1 MAMKGGPT
9 MNAASFKKLFL
20 NFPKKFLKK
29 MRGTLS
35 LRRAKNGM
43 RRNEKG
49 LALIFVLS
57 LITVIL
63 MIVGELLFE
72 GQITVRNSI
81 GERDRQRAEMA
92 ALTGTQFA
100 KLLITLE
107 TQISDLTD
115 DNNKS
120 LPPQV
125 KAAAKGMADGM
136 KAQLGGKSLFQML
149 DGFPIGAEGLDSI
162 KDLSKVNINAML
174 DDGLLAAL
182 KSVPGFFVIKSTNES
197 GKLNLNLLEGS
208 ERVRMMQALTRL
220 FSTPRESKFL
230 EEKGYPPARLVANLK
245 DYIDRDN
252 TDEADKSDEE
262 SQYQKLNFVHKAKNG
277 RLESLEE
284 LRRIPGFHDDEIYNL
299 FTPYLTV
306 WPLDAKE
313 KSLDINEASVELL
326 SALLTKEGNEPNE
339 QEFDKLEDFRSEN
352 KTFGKV
358 QELSDFFTDQDKD
371 TKEIISR
378 LVGLR
383 SSVYRIEVRGV
394 SQNTE
399 RSLVMVFEHT
409 QAKSSGAGKPPPVNP
424 AGGQANPDAG
434 AGAAGSAGTSGA
446 GGSGASAPAGGLRI
460 VYQRFR

>member
-1 MAMKGGPT
+1 MS
-9 MNAASFKKLFL
+9 ASVVV
-20 NFPKKFLKK
+20 PKAKYLLSQGFLKA
-29 MRGTLS
+29 RRI
-35 LRRAKNGM
+35 LRRKKNE
-43 RRNEKG
+43 RG

-72 GQITVRNSI
+72 GQITVRNSV

-92 ALTGTQFA
+92 ALTGAQFA
-100 KLLITLE
+100 KLLITLQ
-107 TQISDLTD
+107 TQIADLTD

-162 KDLSKVNINAML
+162 KDLSKVNISAML
-174 DDGLLAAL
+174 DESLLNAL
-182 KSVPGFFVIKSTNES
+182 KAVPGYFVIKSTNES
-197 GKLNLNLLEGS
+197 GKLNVNLLEGS
-208 ERVRMMQALTRL
+208 ERVRTMQALTRL
-220 FSTPRESKFL
+220 FSTPREAKFL
-230 EEKGYPPARLVANLK
+230 EEKGYPPARLAANIK

-252 TDEADKSDEE
+252 SDEIDKGDEE
-262 SQYQKLNFVHKAKNG
+262 SQYTKLNFSHRPKNG

-299 FTPYLTV
+299 FSPYLTV
-306 WPLDAKE
+306 WPLDAHE

-326 SALLTKEGNEPNE
+326 AALLTKEGNEPNE

-352 KTFGKV
+352 KTFSKV
-358 QELSDFFTDQDKD
+358 QELSDFFTTQDKD

-383 SSVYRIEVRGV
+383 SSVYRVEVRGV
-394 SQNTE
+394 SNGTE

-409 QAKSSGAGKPPPVNP
+409 QPKSSGVANSKAP
-424 AGGQANPDAG
+424 AANNTPTPGGAAPGA
-434 AGAAGSAGTSGA
+434 AGAAGAANSSSGS
-446 GGSGASAPAGGLRI
+446 SGNSAPAGGLRI
-460 VYQRFR
+460 VYQRFQ